1 MQRVVAACMAMYEPM
16 CVLKVRP
23 WRSTDSSTDTKSIIY
38 KLTEGQ
44 LTLLTHV
51 LHRAPSAPPRPG
63 SGGWRILF
71 DRAARSRDCTYVV
84 TVVINRDVAG
94 KDARRI
100 RHLTASQGSRASA
113 RVREQRSSF

>member
-1 MQRVVAACMAMYEPM
+1 MVRVKVSEWYKCYWVVFSHPLGDSLRVGTLWVARYM
-16 CVLKVRP
+16 
-23 WRSTDSSTDTKSIIY
+23 TKS
-38 KLTEGQ
+38 KRVA
-44 LTLLTHV
+44 THS
-51 LHRAPSAPPRPG
+51 L
-63 SGGWRILF
+63 
-71 DRAARSRDCTYVV
+71 TYVV